1 MKTPLFALLCW
12 VLATP
17 GVAGPASPVQ
27 PQKNWLQLRSPNF
40 TVVGDAGAGDIRRVA
55 ERLERFRDALGSLF
69 PSAIQAASRATTVV
83 VFRSQR
89 SFEPFKPRYEGKPQA
104 VSGYFTPGEAVH
116 FIALTGDGGDEAFGI
131 IYHEYVHAVVNA
143 VVSSPPVW
151 FNEGLAEYYRT
162 LEVTNNGRQA
172 LIGRLQLDHVLRLRT
187 EWLPL
192 EAVLAVAH
200 DSPLYNERNKASVF
214 YAEAWALTHYLL
226 LAEKG
231 AYAKQVGPFVAL
243 LTAGVAP
250 GQACSKAFGMSL
262 ADLEK
267 RLRSYVNQVTP
278 LPMMLATFS
287 QRIATVG
294 ALPVTPVPEA
304 EAHATLGELLLRLR
318 RPDEA
323 RAQLDAALAL
333 DGSCAPA
340 HESMGR
346 LLADAS
352 RFAEARDHLAAA
364 IAGPGATWLTH
375 YTYGRVLVQARSGAS
390 AADDE
395 EMARAFARSIALR
408 PDFADGY
415 AQLAYVRSG
424 ATTRLGEAADAAR
437 KATELAP
444 GKDDYAMLLAQI
456 LANRQEFAAARPILV
471 RLARTAAD
479 DGVRRSAHDLLAY
492 IDRIETPAEGLT
504 RAAPEPA
511 SESGTDAPPAVA
523 VPPGYVPV
531 FRKTKAGERR
541 KAGRLT
547 RIDCTHTGLTFTVT
561 AKDTILTFDAA
572 RFEDVEFL
580 TYRQDLAGQVQCG
593 ARTPPDVVLIT
604 YRPAEGDREVAG
616 TIVAV
621 EFPPLGYVEK

>member
-1 MKTPLFALLCW
+1 MKTTAVLVVGWLLAMPAFA
-12 VLATP
+12 
-17 GVAGPASPVQ
+17 AGAPAVER
-27 PQKNWLQLRSPNF
+27 QKNWLTLRSPNF
-40 TVVGDAGAGDIRRVA
+40 TVLGDAGAGDIRRVA
-55 ERLERFRDALGSLF
+55 ERLEGFRDALGALF
-69 PSAIQAASRATTVV
+69 PSAIEAASRATTVV

-104 VSGYFTPGEAVH
+104 VAGYFTPGEAVH
-116 FIALTGDGGDEAFGI
+116 YIALTGDGGDEAFGI

-172 LIGRLQLDHVLRLRT
+172 LIGKLQLDHMLRLRT

-192 EAVLAVAH
+192 DAVLAVAH

-226 LAEKG
+226 LAEQG
-231 AYAKQVGPFVAL
+231 ANAKKVGPFAAM

-250 GQACSKAFGMSL
+250 DQACRQAFGVPL
-262 ADLEK
+262 AELEK
-267 RLRSYVNQVTP
+267 RVRAYVNQVTP
-278 LPMMLATFS
+278 LPMMLVTFS
-287 QRIATVG
+287 QRIATIET
-294 ALPVTPVPEA
+294 LPVTPVPDA

-323 RAQLDAALAL
+323 RGQLDAAFAL

-352 RFAEARDHLAAA
+352 KFAEARDHLAAA
-364 IAGPGATWLTH
+364 IAAPGATWLTH

-390 AADDE
+390 TADDDE
-395 EMARAFARSIALR
+395 VARAFARSVELR

-415 AQLAYVRSG
+415 AQLAWVRSG
-424 ATTRLGEAADAAR
+424 STTRLKEAADAAR

-444 GKDDYAMLLAQI
+444 GKDEYAMLLAQI
-456 LANRQEFAAARPILV
+456 LANQQEFAAARPILA

-479 DGVRRSAHDLLAY
+479 AGVKGSAHELLAY
-492 IDRIETPAEGLT
+492 IDRIESPAEGLA
-504 RAAPEPA
+504 RAAPDTGA
-511 SESGTDAPPAVA
+511 AAGTDTPAA
-523 VPPGYVPV
+523 AALPPGYVPV
-531 FRKTKAGERR
+531 FRETKAGETR
-541 KAGRLT
+541 KAAGLT
-547 RIDCTHTGLTFTVT
+547 RIDCTPTGLTFTV
-561 AKDTILTFDAA
+561 AVKDSVLAFGAA

-593 ARTPPDVVLIT
+593 ARTPPDVVIVT
-604 YRPAEGDREVAG
+604 YRPPRKMARW
-616 TIVAV
+616 
-621 EFPPLGYVEK
+621 LGAWSRWSFRRW